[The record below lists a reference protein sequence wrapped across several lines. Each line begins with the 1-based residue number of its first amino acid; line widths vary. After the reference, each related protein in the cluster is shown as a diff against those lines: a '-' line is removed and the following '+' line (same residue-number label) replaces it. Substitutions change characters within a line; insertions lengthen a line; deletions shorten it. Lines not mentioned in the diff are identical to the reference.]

1 MDLAQTFL
9 SEIFVIFGYALLGA
23 AVYKLFQIGAEL
35 GEIKALLQ
43 KSTRNASLGPA
54 VSSTVSPAV
63 SSAGDD
69 SATEYAE
76 KLLRSLQA
84 ESAHSESASHKAL

>member
-35 GEIKALLQ
+35 SEIKALLQ
-43 KSTRNASLGPA
+43 KSTRNFSLNPA
-54 VSSTVSPAV
+54 VSSTA
-63 SSAGDD
+63 SSAVDD